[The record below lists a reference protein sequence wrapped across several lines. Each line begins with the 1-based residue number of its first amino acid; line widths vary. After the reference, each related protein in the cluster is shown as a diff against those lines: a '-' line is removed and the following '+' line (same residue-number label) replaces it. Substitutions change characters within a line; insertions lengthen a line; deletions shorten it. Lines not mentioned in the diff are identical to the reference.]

1 MNLERQNKDS
11 KRKHRNRK
19 EGVTMGETG
28 CKVTVNDVVKEYEKG
43 TPFSV
48 LAAEYQQEY
57 KDDIVLVLFNN
68 RLYELSREIDQDGTL
83 SFITTGDKAGRK
95 AYRRS
100 VTLLMQRGVYELAKK
115 EEKEMSVRVEHSIS
129 QGYYCE
135 LFGKDGKIIPD
146 NTYILKLK
154 MEMMRLVDEK
164 RPIEKRSMPTNEA
177 VKLFRELGMY
187 DKERLFH
194 YRRSSRVNVYSIG
207 NYMDYYYGYMVPDTG
222 YLKYFDLE
230 LYDEG
235 FVVLFPDKNTR
246 MTAEFKPSH
255 KLFHVLKES
264 VEWSDKLDI
273 RTIGALND
281 AVAQG
286 KIQDVILVSEAL
298 MERKIGKLAEEIAA
312 QPDKKFVMI
321 AGPSSSG
328 KTTFSHRL
336 SIQLRAQGLHPH
348 PIALDDYYVNR
359 EDTPRDENGKYNF
372 ECLEALDI
380 ELFNH
385 DMSALLAGEKI
396 ELPTYNFRTGLREYK
411 GNSKQLGKND
421 ILVLEGIHGLND
433 KLSYSLPKSSKLKIY
448 ISALTQLN
456 IDEHNNL
463 PTTDGRIIRR
473 IVRDARTRNITAKQ
487 TIAMWDS
494 VRRGEEQYI
503 FPFQEEA
510 DIMFNSALIYELAV
524 LKQYAEPL
532 LFEIDKDCPEY
543 VEAKRL
549 LKFLDYFLPV
559 PSEEIG
565 RNSIL
570 REFIGGS
577 CFNV

>member
-1 MNLERQNKDS
+1 
-11 KRKHRNRK
+11 
-19 EGVTMGETG
+19 MGEIR
-28 CKVTVNDVVKEYEKG
+28 CKVVINGKEKEYEKG
-43 TPFSV
+43 TEFSV
-48 LAAEYQQEY
+48 LAAEYQSQY
-57 KDDIVLVLFNN
+57 QDDIVLVLFNN
-68 RLYELSREIDQDGTL
+68 HLHELNRLLEQDGEL
-83 SFITTGDKAGRK
+83 SFITTKDKAGRK

-115 EEKEMSVRVEHSIS
+115 EKAEVSVRVEHSIS

-135 LFGKDGKIIPD
+135 LYGKDGKIIPD
-146 NTYILKLK
+146 NAYLLQLK

-164 RPIEKRSMPTNEA
+164 RPIEKRNMPTDEA
-177 VKLFRELGMY
+177 VALFRELGMH

-222 YLKYFDLE
+222 YLKYFDLQ

-235 FVVLFPDKNTR
+235 FVVLFPDKNTKL
-246 MTAEFKPSH
+246 TAEFKPSH
-255 KLFHVLKES
+255 KLFQVLKES
-264 VEWSDKLDI
+264 SEWSDKLDI
-273 RTIGALND
+273 GTIGALND

-286 KIQDVILVSEAL
+286 RIQDVILVSEAL

-336 SIQLRAQGLHPH
+336 SIQLMAQGLHPH

-359 EDTPRDENGKYNF
+359 EDTPKDENGKYNF

-380 ELFNH
+380 ELFNR
-385 DMSALLAGEKI
+385 DMSALLAGERI
-396 ELPTYNFRTGLREYK
+396 ELPAYNFRTGLREYK
-411 GNSKQLGKND
+411 GNYKQLGKND
-421 ILVLEGIHGLND
+421 ILVIEGIHGLND

-510 DIMFNSALIYELAV
+510 DVMFNSALIYELAV

-532 LFEIDKDCPEY
+532 LFEIDKNCPEY

>member
-1 MNLERQNKDS
+1 MYKER
-11 KRKHRNRK
+11 RKN
-19 EGVTMGETG
+19 MGEIRCT
-28 CKVTVNDVVKEYEKG
+28 VTIKGVEKDYEKG
-43 TPFSV
+43 TAFSV
-48 LAAEYQQEY
+48 IAAEYQKEY
-57 KDDIVLVLFNN
+57 KDDIVLVLLNN
-68 RLYELSREIDQDGTL
+68 RLYELNRTL
-83 SFITTGDKAGRK
+83 EQNGELTFVTTADKSGRK

-115 EEKEMSVRVEHSIS
+115 NEEQVSVRVEHSIS

-146 NTYILKLK
+146 MSYLLQLK

-164 RPIEKRSMPTNEA
+164 RPIEKRSMSTDEA
-177 VKLFRELGMY
+177 VELFRELGMY
-187 DKERLFH
+187 DKERLFR
-194 YRRSSRVNVYSIG
+194 YRRSSMVNVYSIG

-235 FVVLFPDKNTR
+235 FVVLFPNKN
-246 MTAEFKPSH
+246 AKIIEEFEPSH
-255 KLFHVLKES
+255 KLFQVLKES
-264 VEWSDKLDI
+264 SEWGDKLDI
-273 RTIGALND
+273 GTIGALND

-286 KIQDVILVSEAL
+286 RIQDVILVSEAL

-336 SIQLRAQGLHPH
+336 SIQLMAQGLHPH
-348 PIALDDYYVNR
+348 PISLDDYYVNR
-359 EDTPRDENGKYNF
+359 EDTPKDKDGKFNF
-372 ECLEALDI
+372 ECLEAIDI
-380 ELFNH
+380 ETFNR
-385 DMSALLAGEKI
+385 DMSALLAGEQVEI
-396 ELPTYNFRTGLREYK
+396 PTYNFRTGLREYK
-411 GNSKQLGKND
+411 GDYKRLGKND
-421 ILVLEGIHGLND
+421 ILVIEGIHGLND
-433 KLSYSLPKSSKLKIY
+433 KLSYTLPKSSKLKIY

-532 LFEIDKDCPEY
+532 LFEIEKDCPEY
-543 VEAKRL
+543 TEAKRL

-565 RNSIL
+565 KNSIL

>member
-1 MNLERQNKDS
+1 
-11 KRKHRNRK
+11 
-19 EGVTMGETG
+19 MGEVMCRVIIEG
-28 CKVTVNDVVKEYEKG
+28 EEKQYPLG
-43 TPFSV
+43 TEISV
-48 LAAEYQQEY
+48 LAEEYQPKY
-57 KDDIVLVLFNN
+57 KDDIVLALFNN
-68 RLYELSREIDQDGTL
+68 RLREINKKLDSDGEL
-83 SFITTGDKAGRK
+83 KFVTTGDKAGRK

-100 VTLLMQRGVYELAKK
+100 VTLLMQRGVYSLAKEDGK
-115 EEKEMSVRVEHSIS
+115 EVSVRVEHSIS

-135 LFGKDGKIIPD
+135 LFGREGKIIPD
-146 NTYILKLK
+146 KAYLLRLK
-154 MEMMRLVDEK
+154 MRMLDMVDQK
-164 RPIEKRSMPTNEA
+164 RPIKKHSIHTDQA
-177 VKLFRELGMY
+177 VALFRELGMY

-194 YRRSSRVNVYSIG
+194 YRRSSRVNIYSIG
-207 NYMDYYYGYMVPDTG
+207 NYMDYFYGYMLPDTG

-230 LYDEG
+230 LYEDG
-235 FVVLFPDKNTR
+235 FVVLFPHKNTKV
-246 MTAEFKPSH
+246 TASFEPSH
-255 KLFHVLKES
+255 KLFRVLKES
-264 VEWSDKLDI
+264 SQWGEKLDI
-273 RTIGALND
+273 GTIGALND
-281 AVAQG
+281 AIAQG
-286 KIQDVILVSEAL
+286 RIQDVILVSEAL

-312 QPDKKFVMI
+312 QPDKKFIMI

-336 SIQLRAQGLHPH
+336 SIQMMAQGLNPH

-359 EDTPRDENGKYNF
+359 EDTPKEEDGSYNF

-385 DMSALLAGEKI
+385 DMSGLLAGEEM
-396 ELPTYNFRTGLREYK
+396 ELPVYNFQTGKREYK
-411 GNSKQLGKND
+411 GNRKKLGKND

-433 KLSYSLPKSSKLKIY
+433 KLSYALPKSSKLKIY

-463 PTTDGRIIRR
+463 PTTDGRLIRR
-473 IVRDARTRNITAKQ
+473 IIRDARTRNITAKQ

-503 FPFQEEA
+503 FPFQDSA

-532 LFEIDKDCPEY
+532 LFQIDKDCKEY
-543 VEAKRL
+543 TEAKRL

-559 PSEEIG
+559 PSEDIG
-565 RNSIL
+565 KNSIL

-577 CFNV
+577 CFQV

>member
-1 MNLERQNKDS
+1 M
-11 KRKHRNRK
+11 
-19 EGVTMGETG
+19 ETG
-28 CKVTVNDVVKEYEKG
+28 CKVKINGVVREYKKG
-43 TPFSV
+43 ITFAE
-48 LAAEYQQEY
+48 LAAEYQPEY

-68 RLYELSREIDQDGTL
+68 RLHELSKTLEQSGEL

-100 VTLLMQRGVYELAKK
+100 VTLLMQRGVYQLAKK
-115 EEKEMSVRVEHSIS
+115 DNSEMSVRVEHSIS

-135 LFGKDGKIIPD
+135 LYGKEGKIVPD
-146 NTYILKLK
+146 STYILRLK
-154 MEMMRLVDEK
+154 MEMMHLADEK
-164 RPIEKRSMPTNEA
+164 RSIEKRSMQTNEA
-177 VKLFRELGMY
+177 LALFRELGMY
-187 DKERLFH
+187 DKERLFR

-230 LYDEG
+230 LYEDG

-246 MTAEFKPSH
+246 LTAEFNPSH

-264 VEWSDKLDI
+264 SEWGDKLDI
-273 RTIGALND
+273 GTIGALND
-281 AVAQG
+281 AVAKG
-286 KIQDVILVSEAL
+286 RIQDVILVSEAL

-312 QPDKKFVMI
+312 QPDKKFIMI

-336 SIQLRAQGLHPH
+336 SIQLMAQGVKPH
-348 PIALDDYYVNR
+348 PIALDDYYCNR
-359 EDTPRDENGKYNF
+359 EDTPKDENGKYNF

-380 ELFNH
+380 EQFNQ
-385 DMSALLAGEKI
+385 DMSALLKGERV

-411 GNSKQLGKND
+411 GDYKQLGKND
-421 ILVLEGIHGLND
+421 ILVIEGIHGLND